1 MNSLIR
7 QTHFHSARN
16 VVCFWRHW
24 NWWACLEK
32 FPMKSVGIV
41 SFYRDTA
48 SAQIQLLAQWT
59 TFLPYIIS
67 KAKVSF
73 VSKIFPD
80 LWNVFRFQSAISI
93 SFLNFFFDLTLKS
106 LSSHRHLY
114 LFFRIINLASP
125 TLHSLKISITPF
137 LFVFQS
143 FSNKSCVFYQMTST
157 RRFLFA

>member
-1 MNSLIR
+1 MMNSLIR

-93 SFLNFFFDLTLKS
+93 SFLNFFFRSNIEVSVFSSSS
-106 LSSHRHLY
+106 LSLLQNNQSCISDTAFVKNIDHTVPL
-114 LFFRIINLASP
+114 RIPIVL
-125 TLHSLKISITPF
+125 
-137 LFVFQS
+137 
-143 FSNKSCVFYQMTST
+143 
-157 RRFLFA
+157 